1 MEDQGTQKLQTAALT
16 FIALIG
22 LGVFLHITRSFVV
35 PFVVAVLL
43 SFLLVPVADFFARLK
58 VPGFIINSMVILG
71 MFIMLAA
78 VGFLTFGAMNS
89 IKSELPE
96 YADKFRSSFRAIVNS
111 LKGFIQV
118 DIATEYRDVTFQQ
131 LFNMISPA
139 SIFQTINQSV
149 GTFITFLS
157 KLTLMMIFLIFI
169 LSGRKV
175 LVDKILFVLDAR
187 EDISK
192 NNFKAMQS
200 ISRQI
205 QTYLWLKVVISI
217 FTGLVF
223 GIVAYVMGLDFA
235 IIWGF
240 LGFILNFIP
249 TIGPI
254 VASIPPIILS
264 FLQFES
270 ILWALFTSICLA
282 GVQFLSGN
290 VIEPIVMGDRLNL
303 NIITILLSLFLWG
316 LIWGIPGMILAVPI
330 TAAVNIMFQNIP
342 RYNGIAVL
350 MSK

>member
-22 LGVFLHITRSFVV
+22 LGVFLHITRSFMV

-43 SFLLVPVADFFARLK
+43 SFLLVPVAEFFAKLK

-78 VGFLTFGAMNS
+78 VGFLAFGAMNS
-89 IKSELPE
+89 IKSELPG
-96 YADKFRSSFRAIVNS
+96 YAIKFKSIFIS
-111 LKGFIQV
+111 LSDSIKGFIEV
-118 DIATEYRDVTFQQ
+118 DIAEEYRDVTFQQ
-131 LFNMISPA
+131 LFNLISPM
-139 SIFQTINQSV
+139 SLFQTINQSV

-157 KLTLMMIFLIFI
+157 KLTLMIIFLVFI

-175 LVDKILFVLDAR
+175 LVDKILYVLDAR
-187 EDISK
+187 EDVESR
-192 NNFKAMQS
+192 NFYAVQS
-200 ISRQI
+200 IARQI
-205 QTYLWLKVVISI
+205 QAYLWLKAVISI
-217 FTGLVF
+217 ITGTVF
-223 GIVAYVMGLDFA
+223 GVVAYVMGLDFA

-240 LGFILNFIP
+240 VGFLLNFIP
-249 TIGPI
+249 TIGPV
-254 VASIPPIILS
+254 VASVPPIILS

-270 ILWALFTSICLA
+270 MLWALFTSICLA

-290 VIEPIVMGDRLNL
+290 IIEPIVMGDRLNL
-303 NIITILLSLFLWG
+303 NIITVLLSLFLWG

-330 TAAVNIMFQNIP
+330 TAAINIMFQNIP
-342 RYNGIAVL
+342 RYNDIAVL

>member
-58 VPGFIINSMVILG
+58 VHGFIINSMVILG
-71 MFIMLAA
+71 MFIVLAA
-78 VGFLTFGAMNS
+78 VGFLAFGAMNS

-96 YADKFRSSFRAIVNS
+96 YAGKFRSSIQTMMDF

-187 EDISK
+187 EDISSS
-192 NNFKAMQS
+192 NFKALQS

-205 QTYLWLKVVISI
+205 QTYLWLKAVISI
-217 FTGLVF
+217 VTGLVF

-240 LGFILNFIP
+240 MGFLLNFIP

-254 VASIPPIILS
+254 VASVPPIILS

-282 GVQFLSGN
+282 GVQFLSGS